1 LLNENTRDPSVT
13 RADFNCNSSL
23 YIYLTVNIMVAKRP
37 LETEGDPEV
46 HANGVLGA
54 SEVPQEVR
62 VLVLM
67 SVNYIIHGI

>member
-1 LLNENTRDPSVT
+1 
-13 RADFNCNSSL
+13 
-23 YIYLTVNIMVAKRP
+23 MVAKRP
-37 LETEGDPEV
+37 LETEGDPEA

-67 SVNYIIHGI
+67 LVNYIIHGI